1 MPIAVPVKATV
12 SRLASSRMPTD
23 LGIAESGAS
32 EAAISRSAKSKPP
45 NARIRTTGEELDDVA
60 ATPPETSVVAFR
72 VGRFT
77 TTGLDGVGAA
87 VCFGSTC
94 VRTTGF
100 GRTLTAGG
108 GGGGGA
114 TYAGG
119 GGGGGAT
126 GAGGGGGGGAGG
138 GGGGGGLSGD
148 GPVNAPEPEACAP
161 SGKVVPA
168 SSPNAVTTN
177 SAATQLPLD
186 IATSRSA
193 QDHSGC
199 G

>member
-1 MPIAVPVKATV
+1 
-12 SRLASSRMPTD
+12 MPTD
-23 LGIAESGAS
+23 LGIAESGTS
-32 EAAISRSAKSKPP
+32 EAAISRAASSKPAS
-45 NARIRTTGEELDDVA
+45 ARTRAAEELVDVA
-60 ATPPETSVVAFR
+60 ATPPETSVVVFR
-72 VGRFT
+72 VGGS
-77 TTGLDGVGAA
+77 TTGGLEGVGAA
-87 VCFGSTC
+87 VCFGATC

-114 TYAGG
+114 TYVGG

-161 SGKVVPA
+161 SGKLVPA
-168 SSPNAVTTN
+168 SSPTAVTTT